1 MYAEHV
7 FSSLILYSRIDISV
21 FFKRIDISVFFKT
34 KIAFC
39 VDMLV
44 KVLHSLY
51 LL

>member
-7 FSSLILYSRIDISV
+7 YSSLILYS
-21 FFKRIDISVFFKT
+21 RIDISVFFKT